1 MNRELA
7 KSQKYYVFW
16 VGEMKERF
24 NRTTTID
31 NVLTIATFAEL
42 RDCSINIKNI
52 PIRFKIKK
60 TA

>member
-1 MNRELA
+1 
-7 KSQKYYVFW
+7 
-16 VGEMKERF
+16 MKERF

-52 PIRFKIKK
+52 PIRLKIKK